1 MGDTFKVKIVGVL
14 FKPDR
19 KEILVGKTFDD
30 KVYTFLEGDLSYDE
44 ELDICLKRV
53 AFEKTGYKIHNLGA
67 IYAENKLKEKNELK
81 LYFLCEATE
90 GKEMKGKNVDKL
102 KWIKPHEAEK
112 YLETKFPSRLHEY
125 ILSLE

>member
-90 GKEMKGKNVDKL
+90 GKE
-102 KWIKPHEAEK
+102 
-112 YLETKFPSRLHEY
+112 
-125 ILSLE
+125 